1 MQRPYHD
8 PTSLL
13 VRTPTLTFFHLLLA
27 GLVGLKIITSSV
39 ALLCPLELFRV
50 VLSDGAYILVCDATC
65 IPLHALVIWA
75 EFFHSYN

>member
-1 MQRPYHD
+1 MTLRHC
-8 PTSLL
+8 LL
-13 VRTPTLTFFHLLLA
+13 ELPLLLFFHLLLA
-27 GLVGLKIITSSV
+27 GLVGLTSSV

-75 EFFHSYN
+75 EFSHSYN